1 MPSQT
6 ARQTERPHWLA
17 ASYYYYY
24 YYYYYCTR

>member
-24 YYYYYCTR
+24 YYYYCTR